1 MGRQA
6 TQYFRQPLQKVCSRS
21 FTFLYHCIE
30 DSGSFSGIR
39 RTDEQTVLAANR
51 YRADGS
57 LHLVVVNGDTGITQ
71 PAAELLLPFQGIVY
85 GILQLVARRI
95 LCIES
100 SFGKFL
106 EEVFYNRCRFF
117 QSFL

>member
-1 MGRQA
+1 MNR
-6 TQYFRQPLQKVCSRS
+6 L
-21 FTFLYHCIE
+21 FLRPTVTA
-30 DSGSFSGIR
+30 FSGI
-39 RTDEQTVLAANR
+39 
-51 YRADGS
+51 Y
-57 LHLVVVNGDTGITQ
+57 DTGIAQ

-85 GILQLVARRI
+85 GILQLVERRI

-106 EEVFYNRCRFF
+106 EESFYNRSRFF